1 MFAWYLHYSL
11 LTAIVAVTILAWFKG
26 GPVERLGSSINLVMS
41 LAFSVMQA
49 FIPPASLEVL
59 TLVLD
64 GIFGLIFLGLAVR
77 YTSLWLGAA
86 MLLQAG
92 QFSLH
97 AFYYVT
103 TKPVD
108 RLFAIVNNLV
118 SWGILLSILLGTLGY
133 WWVSRREAAK
143 VRLS

>member
-1 MFAWYLHYSL
+1 MFGWYSAYSL
-11 LTAIVAVTILAWFKG
+11 LIAILAVTALAWTKG
-26 GPVERLGSSINLVMS
+26 GWPERVGASLNLGMA
-41 LAFSVMQA
+41 LAFLGLQYAMTG
-49 FIPPASLEVL
+49 PTLETSML
-59 TLVLD
+59 ILD
-64 GIFGLIFLGLAVR
+64 GILGIGFLVLAVR

-108 RLFAIVNNLV
+108 RLFAIVNNVV

>member
-1 MFAWYLHYSL
+1 MSGWYLHHL
-11 LTAIVAVTILAWFKG
+11 LFATIVAVTALAWFKG
-26 GPVERLGSSINLVMS
+26 AWPERFGASLNLLFASLFFVLQLVMQPTA
-41 LAFSVMQA
+41 LATSILIMDGLLGLGF
-49 FIPPASLEVL
+49 
-59 TLVLD
+59 LVLA
-64 GIFGLIFLGLAVR
+64 LR

-108 RLFAIVNNLV
+108 RLFAIVNNVV
-118 SWGILLSILLGTLGY
+118 SWGILLSILTGVGASWLN
-133 WWVSRREAAK
+133 SRKASQAAA
-143 VRLS
+143 R